1 MSNRVLIVEDDAM
14 LREAMDLILTQAG
27 YQVLT
32 AATGAGV
39 TALATRFEP
48 HLVLLDVSLPDT
60 SGVEVLRNLRRWNVR
75 VPVVM
80 VTANRTPEIVRDV
93 MASGGNGYLLKPF
106 EPKDL
111 IDRVRRAL
119 SPSSPRTGG

>member
-1 MSNRVLIVEDDAM
+1 M

-27 YQVLT
+27 YQVVT

-39 TALATRFEP
+39 AALATRFEP
-48 HLVLLDVSLPDT
+48 HLVLLDVGLPDT
-60 SGVEVLRNLRRWNVR
+60 SGVQVLRNLRRWNAR

-93 MASGGNGYLLKPF
+93 LAEGGNGYLLKPF
-106 EPKDL
+106 EPNDL

-119 SPSSPRTGG
+119 SPSPRTGG